1 MCCFTH
7 HRLSYSL
14 AVFWVYGVKMLDS
27 NAPLPFINPD
37 LKRQKKR
44 GPVTKSRNRP
54 QYCTDVYVS
63 DTPD

>member
-1 MCCFTH
+1 
-7 HRLSYSL
+7 
-14 AVFWVYGVKMLDS
+14 MLDS

-63 DTPD
+63 DTPDRIRSSQTAGAWHRCDFFLEK